1 MEEKRCFLPDTDVPM
16 TRDAL
21 FAPFEV
27 LEGDRTKGLVLIA
40 DHAGRALPDEYGDL
54 GLKPTEFERHIAYDI
69 GVRYFDVARS
79 YGEGERFLAS
89 WLESRVHDR
98 GRVTVGSKW
107 GYTYTAGWQLEAES
121 HEVKDH
127 SLATLQ
133 RQYAESREILGDRL
147 DLYQIHSA
155 APETGVLEDRAVLA
169 ELARLRAGG
178 LEIGLTVTGVEQADT
193 VRQALDVEVDG
204 VAVFSTVQAT
214 WNLLE
219 RSVGPALDEA
229 HDAGWGV
236 IVKEAMAN
244 GRLAG
249 REQGPGPEA
258 PGAVLD
264 RVAGRHGVGL
274 DTLAIGAAAAQ
285 PWVDVV
291 LSGAATPDQVRSNA
305 AGAALALSGEDL
317 LELEAATEAPQEYWR
332 RRGELAWA

>member
-1 MEEKRCFLPDTDVPM
+1 MEL
-16 TRDAL
+16 
-21 FAPFEV
+21 
-27 LEGDRTKGLVLIA
+27 RTLGRTNLRVTPVGLGLAAV
-40 DHAGRALPDEYGDL
+40 GRPAYHTLGRERDL
-54 GLKPTEFERHIAYDI
+54 GEDRSVEAMRQATHGVLDAAYDA
-69 GVRYFDVARS
+69 GLRYFDVARS
-79 YGEGERFLAS
+79 YGRGEEFLAS
-89 WLESRVHDR
+89 WLEAGGDDR
-98 GRVTVGSKW
+98 RDVTVGSKW
-107 GYTYTAGWQLEAES
+107 GYTYTAGWRMQAEA

-133 RQYAESREILGDRL
+133 RQYAESRDVLGNWL

-155 APETGVLEDRAVLA
+155 APETGVLDNREVLA
-169 ELARLRAGG
+169 ELARLREDG
-178 LEIGLTVTGVEQADT
+178 LAVGLTVTGVEQADT
-193 VRQALDVEVDG
+193 LRQALDVEIDG

-219 RSVGPALDEA
+219 RSVGPALAEA

-249 REQGPGPEA
+249 RDEGPGMAERN
-258 PGAVLD
+258 AVLE
-264 RVAGRHGVGL
+264 RVATRHGVGF
-274 DTLAIGAAAAQ
+274 DTLAVGAAAVQ

-305 AGAALALSGEDL
+305 AGGDLRMTGDDLA
-317 LELEAATEAPQEYWR
+317 ELEAVAEAPQDYWH